1 MKTIKQW
8 LKEGLSKEDYRIA
21 KVYKDNYNPFISW
34 HVLVNSFKEAMDDG
48 FCWRDLNKDYWQKIY
63 DNNGTLKVIAKDV
76 VGIPGAGGHN
86 PSSKLVVTGMS
97 LDMIVESVRE
107 DLLRRSQVGIE
118 KYGTTLERTD
128 IDENGWKS
136 HLYEELLDAAC
147 YLKRLMVEQN
157 GKK

>member
-1 MKTIKQW
+1 MKTVGELLKESLKARAKKQSIKQW
-8 LKEGLSKEDYRIA
+8 LKEVLSKEDYNKA
-21 KVYKDNYNPFISW
+21 KKYKNEHWKTNVDNFT
-34 HVLVNSFKEAMDDG
+34 VALREAFD
-48 FCWRDLNKDYWQKIY
+48 WRN
-63 DNNGTLKVIAKDV
+63 TEE
-76 VGIPGAGGHN
+76 GAGFWWFIYVN
-86 PSSKLVVTGMS
+86 DLTVDEPKERS

-147 YLKRLMVEQN
+147 YLKRLMVEN
-157 GKK
+157 KNK